1 MDYHTLRMSA
11 RRVIALAF
19 LAAVLSSFLF
29 PQSLA
34 EIAQKERERRAAL
47 KGKKGAV
54 ITNASL
60 AKLKKKPALET
71 PAVPPAPLTEEVVS
85 PGAPPE
91 AAAEPQEPPA
101 AAFPAPEKTVSPDL
115 KTLQERW
122 EKAKEYVELL
132 TLKMGALWQQFYNLE
147 DMTTKDAIQQSIAE
161 TFIKLQNAQAEETQA
176 RQDLEKFLGQ
186 QKKEKV
192 SSIWIR

>member
-1 MDYHTLRMSA
+1 MSA
-11 RRVIALAF
+11 RKLMALAF
-19 LAAVLSSFLF
+19 LAAVLSSLLF

-71 PAVPPAPLTEEVVS
+71 PAAPPAPVTEEVVS
-85 PGAPPE
+85 PEAAPE
-91 AAAEPQEPPA
+91 AAAGSQEPRA
-101 AAFPAPEKTVSPDL
+101 ATLPTSENPVPPDL
-115 KTLQERW
+115 KALQESW

-132 TLKMGALWQQFYNLE
+132 TLKMGALWQQFYNIE

-161 TFIKLQNAQAEETQA
+161 TFIKLQNAQEEETLA

-186 QKKEKV
+186 QKKEPA

>member
-1 MDYHTLRMSA
+1 MSA
-11 RRVIALAF
+11 RRLIALAF
-19 LAAVLSSFLF
+19 LAAALSPLLF

-71 PAVPPAPLTEEVVS
+71 PAAAAAPVTEEVVS
-85 PGAPPE
+85 SDAAPA

-101 AAFPAPEKTVSPDL
+101 APLPAPDNLLPPPSL
-115 KTLQERW
+115 KALQERW
-122 EKAKEYVELL
+122 EKAREYVELL
-132 TLKMGALWQQFYNLE
+132 TLKMGALWQQFYSLE
-147 DMTTKDAIQQSIAE
+147 ATTTKDALQQSIAE
-161 TFIKLQNAQAEETQA
+161 TFIKLQKAQEEETLA
-176 RQDLEKFLGQ
+176 RQDLEKALGQ
-186 QKKEKV
+186 QKKEAV

>member
-1 MDYHTLRMSA
+1 M
-11 RRVIALAF
+11 RRFLALAF
-19 LAAVLSSFLF
+19 LAATLNSLLF

-47 KGKKGAV
+47 KGRKAVV

-71 PAVPPAPLTEEVVS
+71 PL
-85 PGAPPE
+85 
-91 AAAEPQEPPA
+91 
-101 AAFPAPEKTVSPDL
+101 PAPEYPPEEPSPPQAPPGASPVAQDQSAAGQPPEEKPAAPEL
-115 KTLQERW
+115 KAVQERW

-132 TLKMGALWQQFYNLE
+132 TLKMGALWQQFYSLE
-147 DMTTKDAIQQSIAE
+147 DMTTKDALQQAIAE
-161 TFIKLQNAQAEETQA
+161 TFIKLEKAREEEDRA
-176 RQDLEKFLGQ
+176 RQDLENFLGR
-186 QKKEKV
+186 QKKQES

>member
-1 MDYHTLRMSA
+1 MSVKRLLA
-11 RRVIALAF
+11 VAF
-19 LAAVLSSFLF
+19 LTVTLSSLLF

-47 KGKKGAV
+47 KGKKATV

-60 AKLKKKPALET
+60 AKLRKKPALET
-71 PAVPPAPLTEEVVS
+71 PPAPPAPVTEQVTSSEGT
-85 PGAPPE
+85 PAIP
-91 AAAEPQEPPA
+91 AELQEPPA
-101 AAFPAPEKTVSPDL
+101 AVLPSADRPVPADL
-115 KTLQERW
+115 KARQERW

-132 TLKMGALWQQFYNLE
+132 TLKMGSLWQQFYGLE
-147 DMTTKDAIQQSIAE
+147 DMTTKDAVQRSIAE
-161 TFIKLQNAQAEETQA
+161 TFIKLQSAQEEETLA

-186 QKKEKV
+186 EKRDPD